1 MLHHDDHVNFVEIVA
16 ISEQVGFMLKLLIEP
31 SDRIKWLQFKFLY
44 SGRIMQANLLANV
57 ANVNQDS
64 AEQLCPASFSFLRNP
79 RWQDYPRR
87 TARG

>member
-1 MLHHDDHVNFVEIVA
+1 
-16 ISEQVGFMLKLLIEP
+16 
-31 SDRIKWLQFKFLY
+31 
-44 SGRIMQANLLANV
+44 MQANLLANV